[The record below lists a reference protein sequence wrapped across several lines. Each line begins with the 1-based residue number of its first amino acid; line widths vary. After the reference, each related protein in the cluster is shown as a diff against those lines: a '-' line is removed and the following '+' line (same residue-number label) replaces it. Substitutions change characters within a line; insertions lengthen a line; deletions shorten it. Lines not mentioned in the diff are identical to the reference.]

1 MTCPICFNDNNTK
14 CFWKCNHQFCDT
26 CINEWQKQDQEG
38 NCPICRECNI
48 RGYGNIIRILNKYII
63 KKSYTCIKY
72 TYRFIKWALKDLNN
86 FIEES
91 VTSNYD
97 STIQGIISPRDR
109 IIFGSNT
116 RDMYHMRLRNRRSI
130 H

>member
-1 MTCPICFNDNNTK
+1 MTCPICFNDNNTNY
-14 CFWKCNHQFCDT
+14 FWKCNHQFCEP
-26 CINEWQKQDQEG
+26 CISQWRRQDQEG

-48 RGYGNIIRILNKYII
+48 RGYKNTIRILNKCC
-63 KKSYTCIKY
+63 KKLYTYIKY
-72 TYRFIKWALKDLNN
+72 TYRFINWALKDLND

-91 VTSNYD
+91 IVTDYD
-97 STIQGIISPRDR
+97 PSIQGIITPRDR